1 VIVGVY
7 VEGVVWA
14 GLHARLA
21 PDTDIGV
28 EVDDPVVALEEGS
41 GRTDSNTRRVAAV
54 VAAKN
59 RERATGVRP
68 GAFFDVLD
76 PGSID
81 AKGNLML
88 GLAGD
93 RAGVTADADVLVYDE
108 AVLQGVLQ
116 TVTVSVLC
124 IEIRT
129 LVTFLGPDQHFSGRL
144 PTLERS
150 MGVGCVGQGEFR
162 PDPHVEFA
170 GCDPIEEVGC
180 PREQF
185 LTGSQV
191 VAHRRPG
198 EEEGPF
204 TRQDQGLDCGWW
216 S

>member
-124 IEIRT
+124 IET
-129 LVTFLGPDQHFSGRL
+129 GR
-144 PTLERS
+144 
-150 MGVGCVGQGEFR
+150 
-162 PDPHVEFA
+162 
-170 GCDPIEEVGC
+170 
-180 PREQF
+180 
-185 LTGSQV
+185 
-191 VAHRRPG
+191 
-198 EEEGPF
+198 
-204 TRQDQGLDCGWW
+204 
-216 S
+216 